1 MKAEVG
7 RPLYQG
13 SQMVRALWFDFAL
26 GGEQE
31 ARRRLLEEWQHGSRA
46 WRVQEGYLLEWRQAR
61 RLQCALA
68 SGLPLVDE
76 GGVLSSAPLT
86 PAERAGLT
94 PGAGALAVLVLG
106 ASMHTYPLDAGSRID
121 PSCWLDVSNLPV
133 IAPLV
138 MPPGPAPGFVAS
150 IPEAAPDVRTLLGDA
165 VPAESPRRA
174 EFLREA
180 QRARARAQD
189 KSSGAAGAP
198 ARLLGGAALAL
209 GAVAGGVAGLLASLP
224 RWLAGRGQAGQDGKS
239 ASPRPP
245 PAPSPWRDRM
255 VNGMARLAMLTRVSK
270 LLGWRQAGYL
280 RKMIRQ
286 FEDGNL
292 DEALRHAIPLDG
304 RDPVTRAALGTPG
317 RRDSLDIRGPHASAA
332 GIGLD
337 ADLQAFLRK
346 TYQRS
351 FEMLDRAGRI
361 DEAVF
366 VLAELLNRGM
376 EAVDYLERKGRVE
389 QAARLAE
396 TLELAPAIIIRLWS
410 MAGDLERAIR
420 LARLSD
426 GFGDAVAELERRKHP
441 QAPALRL
448 LWAQE
453 MAARGNLPEAA
464 AIVWPLKDE
473 RHRAL
478 AWLQAAERAGGVLG
492 VQGLLYKLAL
502 DPQAVETGAAA
513 VQSLLEADSEDAAR
527 QRLRAGDCL
536 LRLDTVNAAT
546 RRLAGAL
553 WRRLQQDRAAGMGG
567 IRNEHLGKLLLLAAD
582 PVLTAD
588 LPRDASEPPAST
600 VSRQARASTLSVRFA
615 ERGLLA
621 LEDVRRL
628 PDGGYLLALG
638 EAGVALAS
646 DDGSELAR
654 FPVPAHHL
662 VSADNGRRALAL
674 ARREQV
680 VRVSRVD
687 LLARKAEDW
696 FSAPLDFWARD
707 FDGASW
713 NVVADRR
720 LMALDATAP
729 QQSVLW
735 QVRDLPGRIV
745 GFTQQENRQA
755 MLLAGDGTLE
765 QWRYALPQRRLLGR
779 EDCVIRDDTWEVLPD
794 CDAAHCLQLGMRQDG
809 PDAQVGMLVVPPGAH
824 GKGGSVPLRWSG
836 APPRATLRERL
847 LLLRFAAEDGWHC
860 RLIDFDCRV
869 LADIVL
875 PDAAGAQA
883 AMMDGHVLAW
893 DRCGRVVDVEIA
905 TGAVRMLTFG

>member
-1 MKAEVG
+1 MNTEVG
-7 RPLYQG
+7 HPVYQG
-13 SQMVRALWFDFAL
+13 SQMVRALWFDCAL

-31 ARRRLLEEWQHGSRA
+31 ARRRLLKEWQPGARA
-46 WRVQEGYLLEWRQAR
+46 WRVHEGYLLEWRQAR

-76 GGVLSSAPLT
+76 GGVLSSAPLA
-86 PAERAGLT
+86 PGERAGLD
-94 PGAGALAVLVLG
+94 PGAAALVVLVLG
-106 ASMHTYPLDAGSRID
+106 ASVHAYPLDAGSRID
-121 PSCWLDVSNLPV
+121 PSRWLDLSNLPV

-180 QRARARAQD
+180 QRARARTQGA
-189 KSSGAAGAP
+189 STGAARAP
-198 ARLLGGAALAL
+198 LRLLGGAALAL

-224 RWLAGRGQAGQDGKS
+224 RWLASSTGAGQAGNA
-239 ASPRPP
+239 ASPRPQ
-245 PAPSPWRDRM
+245 PAPSPWLDRI
-255 VNGMARLAMLTRVSK
+255 VNSVAKLAMLTRVSK

-292 DEALRHAIPLDG
+292 AEALRHAIPLDG

-317 RRDSLDIRGPHASAA
+317 RRHSLDIRGPHASAA

-376 EAVDYLERKGRVE
+376 EAVDYLERKDRVE

-396 TLELAPAIIIRLWS
+396 TLELAPAVIIRLWS

-448 LWAQE
+448 MWAQE

-478 AWLQAAERAGGVLG
+478 AWLQAAEQAGGVLG

-502 DPQAVETGAAA
+502 DPQAVETSAAA
-513 VQSLLEADSEDAAR
+513 VQSLLDADSEDAAR

-553 WRRLQQDRAAGMGG
+553 WRRLQHDRAAGMSG
-567 IRNEHLGKLLLLAAD
+567 IRNEQLGKLLLLAAD

-588 LPRDASEPPAST
+588 LPKGAGEAPSSIT
-600 VSRQARASTLSVRFA
+600 SLQARASTLSVRFA
-615 ERGLLA
+615 ERGLLP

-646 DDGSELAR
+646 DEGSELAR

-662 VSADNGRRALAL
+662 VSAHNGRRALAL

-680 VRVSRVD
+680 VRVSRIDV
-687 LLARKAEDW
+687 LARKAEDW
-696 FSAPLDFWARD
+696 FSAPLDFWAQD
-707 FDGASW
+707 YDGASW

-720 LMALDATAP
+720 LMALDATAA

-735 QVRDLPGRIV
+735 QVRDLPGKIV
-745 GFTQQENRQA
+745 GFTQQEDRHA
-755 MLLAGDGTLE
+755 MLLAGDSTLE
-765 QWRYALPQRRLLGR
+765 QWRYALPQRRLLER
-779 EDCVIRDDTWEVLPD
+779 EESIISDDIWTILPD
-794 CDAAHCLQLGMRQDG
+794 CDAAQCMQLVLHQD
-809 PDAQVGMLVVPPGAH
+809 PHDAYAGTLVVPAGVH
-824 GKGGSVPLRWSG
+824 GKGGSIALRWSG
-836 APPRATLRERL
+836 VPARATLRERL

-860 RLIDFDCRV
+860 QLIDFNCRV

-875 PDAAGAQA
+875 PEAVGAQA
-883 AMMDGHVLAW
+883 AMMDGHLLAW